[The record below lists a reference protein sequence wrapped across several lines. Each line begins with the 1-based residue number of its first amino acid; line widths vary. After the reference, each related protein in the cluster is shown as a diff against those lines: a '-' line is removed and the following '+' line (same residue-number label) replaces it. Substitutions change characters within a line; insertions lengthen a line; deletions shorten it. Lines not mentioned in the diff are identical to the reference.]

1 MADAVSTERTAFLG
15 LGIMGAPMAASLAR
29 AGIEVV
35 AWNRTAGKAEA
46 LASEYDNVALAG
58 SPAEAAAAAGTV
70 ITMVPDAPEVE
81 EVLLGEGGAAEGMGD
96 GGGLAIDMSTIS
108 PAASRDF
115 GKRLGERGIAFLDAP
130 VTGSRPKAE
139 DGTLTIMVGGPEEAF
154 NRARTLFDAMG
165 QLVVH
170 MGPQGHGSTVKL
182 INNTLAAVN
191 AAALAE
197 GITVGRQAG
206 LDLEK
211 AMQVLASG
219 SGNSTMREIKSGP
232 MIEGDYDPLFKLA
245 HMLKDVRYFL
255 AESREMGVQT
265 GVAESAVE
273 LYAEA
278 DSEGFGQSD
287 FAAVIEAI
295 VTKSGL
301 K

>member
-1 MADAVSTERTAFLG
+1 VADEPARQKVAFLG
-15 LGIMGAPMAASLAR
+15 LGIMGAPMAANLAR

-35 AWNRTAGKAEA
+35 AWNRTAAKAEQ
-46 LASEYDNVALAG
+46 LAGEHETVTVAG
-58 SPAEAAAAAGTV
+58 SPEEAAAAAGTV

-81 EVLLGEGGAAEGMGD
+81 EVLLGDGGAAAGLG

-108 PAASRDF
+108 PTASRAI
-115 GKRLGERGIAFLDAP
+115 GGRLGERGIAFLDAP

-139 DGTLTIMVGGPEEAF
+139 EGTLTIMAGGNAEAF
-154 NRARTLFDAMG
+154 ERSRPLFDAMG
-165 QLVVH
+165 ELVLH
-170 MGPQGHGSTVKL
+170 MGPQGHGSMVKL

-197 GITVGRQAG
+197 GISVGRQAG
-206 LDLEK
+206 LDLDK
-211 AMQVLASG
+211 AMQVVASG
-219 SGNSTMREIKSGP
+219 SGNSTMRELKSGP
-232 MIEGDYDPLFKLA
+232 MIDADYEPLFKLE

-255 AESREMGVQT
+255 AESREMGVST
-265 GVAESAVE
+265 GVAETASG
-273 LYAEA
+273 LYETA
-278 DSEGFGQSD
+278 DSEGWGTSD

>member
-1 MADAVSTERTAFLG
+1 VSTEHKTAFLG

-29 AGIEVV
+29 EGIEVV
-35 AWNRTAGKAEA
+35 AWNRTAEKAEA
-46 LASEYDNVALAG
+46 LAADHANVTVAG

-70 ITMVPDAPEVE
+70 ITMVPDAPQVE
-81 EVLLGEGGAAEGMGD
+81 EVLLGTDGAAEGLPD
-96 GGGLAIDMSTIS
+96 GGLAIDMSTVS
-108 PAASRDF
+108 PAASRDI
-115 GKRLGERGIAFLDAP
+115 GERLGERGIAFLDAP

-154 NRARTLFDAMG
+154 DRALPLFEAMG
-165 QLVVH
+165 QLVLH

-197 GITVGRQAG
+197 GISVGREAG

-211 AMQVLASG
+211 AMQVVASG

-232 MIEGDYDPLFKLA
+232 MIEADYAPLFKLG

-255 AESREMGVQT
+255 AESREMGVPT
-265 GVAESAVE
+265 GVAQTASE
-273 LYAEA
+273 LYEEAE
-278 DSEGFGQSD
+278 SEGYGASD

>member
-1 MADAVSTERTAFLG
+1 MASAEQRKVAFLG

-29 AGIEVV
+29 GGIEVV
-35 AWNRTAGKAEA
+35 AWNRTADKAEA
-46 LASEYDNVALAG
+46 LAAEHDGVTVAG
-58 SPAEAAAAAGTV
+58 SPAEAAAAAGAV
-70 ITMVPDAPEVE
+70 ITMVPDAPQVD
-81 EVLLGEGGAAEGMGD
+81 EVLLGPGGAAEGLGD
-96 GGGLAIDMSTIS
+96 GGMAIDMSTVS

-115 GKRLGERGIAFLDAP
+115 GERLGRQGIAFLDAP

-154 NRARTLFDAMG
+154 HRAAPLFDAMG
-165 QLVVH
+165 QLVLH
-170 MGPQGHGSTVKL
+170 MGPQGHGSMVKL

-197 GITVGRQAG
+197 GISVARQAG
-206 LDLEK
+206 LDTAK
-211 AMQVLASG
+211 AMEVVASG

-232 MIEGDYDPLFKLA
+232 MIEGSYDPLFKLA

-265 GVAESAVE
+265 GVAETAAE
-273 LYAEA
+273 LYEQAAAEGY
-278 DSEGFGQSD
+278 SESD

-295 VTKSGL
+295 ATKSGL

>member
-1 MADAVSTERTAFLG
+1 VASTSKAAFLG
-15 LGIMGAPMAASLAR
+15 LGIMGTPMAANLAR

-35 AWNRTAGKAEA
+35 AWNRTAEKAER
-46 LASEYDNVALAG
+46 LAAEFDNVTVAG
-58 SPAEAAAAAGTV
+58 SPAEAAAATGTV
-70 ITMVPDAPEVE
+70 ITMVPDAPQVE
-81 EVLLGEGGAAEGMGD
+81 EVLLGADGAAD
-96 GGGLAIDMSTIS
+96 GLHDGGLAIDMSTVS
-108 PAASRDF
+108 PSASRDI
-115 GKRLGERGIAFLDAP
+115 GARLGERGIAFLDAP

-154 NRARTLFDAMG
+154 DRARPLVEAMG
-165 QLVVH
+165 QLVLH
-170 MGPQGHGSTVKL
+170 MGPQVHGSTVKL

-197 GITVGRQAG
+197 GISVGRRAG

-211 AMQVLASG
+211 AMQVVASG

-232 MIEGDYDPLFKLA
+232 MIDSDYAPLFKLE

-255 AESREMGVQT
+255 AESREMGVPT
-265 GVAESAVE
+265 GVAQTASG
-273 LYAEA
+273 LYEEA
-278 DSEGFGQSD
+278 DSEGYGESD

-295 VTKSGL
+295 VTKSRL

>member
-1 MADAVSTERTAFLG
+1 
-15 LGIMGAPMAASLAR
+15 MGAPMAASLAR

-35 AWNRTAGKAEA
+35 AWNRTAEKAEE
-46 LASEYDNVALAG
+46 LAAEYDSVAVAG

-70 ITMVPDAPEVE
+70 ITMVPDAPQVE
-81 EVLLGEGGAAEGMGD
+81 EVLLGEGGAAEGLGE
-96 GGGLAIDMSTIS
+96 GGLAIDMSTIS
-108 PAASRDF
+108 PAASRDI
-115 GKRLGERGIAFLDAP
+115 GERLAERGIAFLDAP

-154 NRARTLFDAMG
+154 ERARPLFDAMG
-165 QLVVH
+165 KLVLH
-170 MGPQGHGSTVKL
+170 MGPQGHGSMVKL

-197 GITVGRQAG
+197 GISVGRQAG

-211 AMQVLASG
+211 AMQVRGLGVGQLDHARDQG
-219 SGNSTMREIKSGP
+219 RADDRGQLRAAVQARAHAQGRALFPGREQ
-232 MIEGDYDPLFKLA
+232 GDGGRDGGRRDGAGLYD
-245 HMLKDVRYFL
+245 
-255 AESREMGVQT
+255 
-265 GVAESAVE
+265 
-273 LYAEA
+273 EA
-278 DSEGFGQSD
+278 DSEGYGESD